1 MRKFLTLVT
10 AILLIIPA
18 LAFAED
24 KAATAKSETKS
35 FTLLENAQ
43 VGNVQLAP
51 GDYKV
56 SFNGNGDNVPVT
68 IMKGH
73 KTIATAQADIAQA
86 DNTINPG
93 VTVQKDSSGQP
104 QLTAILLPHTTVKL
118 TGGAGPAGGSQ

>member
-1 MRKFLTLVT
+1 MRKFATLAT

-18 LAFAED
+18 LAFAGD
-24 KAATAKSETKS
+24 KAANAKSETKS

-73 KTIATAQADIAQA
+73 KTLATAQANIVQA
-86 DNTINPG
+86 DNSINPG
-93 VTVQKDSSGQP
+93 VTVEKDSSGQP
-104 QLTAILLPHTTVKL
+104 QLTAIQLPHATLKL
-118 TGGAGPAGGSQ
+118 SGGAGPGAGSQ